1 MLDALTTLER
11 GELRGDLDEAAS
23 DARAVPRILTVAV
36 LLGDPATR
44 NRAVAVYSSCG
55 FDARLAGSLL
65 WPDLER
71 VRGGTRQALERIT
84 EAARELQAPPRASA
98 GPATPAALERPRV
111 VSRPPGD
118 DEAPPLPADFRI
130 YGKTWPEVMAAG
142 LDPTVMDTRRL
153 FAEAANAA
161 KAGLLNEWKA
171 KHAGAWG

>member
-1 MLDALTTLER
+1 MLEALTTLER
-11 GELRGDLDEAAS
+11 GELRSDLDEAAS

-71 VRGGTRQALERIT
+71 ARGGTRPALERIT
-84 EAARELQAPPRASA
+84 EAARELQGPPRAA
-98 GPATPAALERPRV
+98 AAPAAPERPRV

-130 YGKTWPEVMAAG
+130 HGKTWPEVMAAG